1 MQFGQPS
8 RRDVLALLGSAA
20 AIWPLAAAAQGDRA
34 RRVGVLMNYAATQ
47 AEGQVGINAFIQGLR
62 QLGWND
68 GQNLRLDVRWNAG
81 ELGLAKIY
89 AAQLIGL
96 MPDVIVASSTPN
108 LNVVR
113 QATSTLPIVFTGVS
127 DPVEQGLVPNLTHPG
142 GNITGFSN
150 YEYSVGGKWL
160 GLLKEA
166 APGLARVAVVFSPET
181 SPQSR
186 FFMQAIQTAAMSL
199 RVTATAFPVHSA
211 TEIETALARFAR
223 EPNGGLIL
231 PTDAFTRLNFPLIV
245 DLTLR
250 YRLPSIAPSADFTSS
265 GGLISYQ
272 ADLVEPYRAAA
283 GYVDRILRGEKPGDL
298 PIQLSTKFRLVI
310 NLKSAKVL
318 GLSPPSSLLYIADEV
333 IE

>member
-1 MQFGQPS
+1 MQFRQRS
-8 RRDVLALLGSAA
+8 RRDVLALLGGAA
-20 AIWPLAAAAQGDRA
+20 TAWPCAAAAQTV

-47 AEGQVGINAFIQGLR
+47 AEGQASINAFIQGLH
-62 QLGWND
+62 QLGWME
-68 GQNLRLDVRWNAG
+68 GQNLHLDIRWNAG

-96 MPDVIVASSTPN
+96 MPDVILAASTPN
-108 LNVVR
+108 LNVIR

-166 APGLARVAVVFSPET
+166 APALARVAVMFNPET

-186 FFMQAIQTAAMSL
+186 FFMRAIETSASSLGVTAAGM
-199 RVTATAFPVHSA
+199 PVRA
-211 TEIETALARFAR
+211 PIEIEPTLRSFGRA
-223 EPNGGLIL
+223 PNGGLIL
-231 PTDAFTRLNFPLIV
+231 PTDSFTRLNYPLIV
-245 DLTLR
+245 EQTLR
-250 YRLPSIAPSADFTSS
+250 LGLPSIAPSADFTSS

-272 ADLVEPYRAAA
+272 ADIVEPLRLAA
-283 GYVDRILRGEKPGDL
+283 GYVDRILKGEKPGDL

-310 NLKSAKVL
+310 NLKTAKAL
-318 GLSPPSSLLYIADEV
+318 GLSPPSSLLFVADEV

>member
-1 MQFGQPS
+1 MQVGRQR
-8 RRDVLALLGSAA
+8 RRDILALLASAA
-20 AIWPLAAAAQGDRA
+20 AAWPLAAAAQAA

-47 AEGQVGINAFIQGLR
+47 AEGQASINAFIQALR
-62 QLGWND
+62 QLGWME
-68 GQNLRLDVRWNAG
+68 GRNLQLDVRWNAG

-96 MPDVIVASSTPN
+96 MPDVIVAASTPN
-108 LNVVR
+108 LNVLQ

-127 DPVEQGLVPNLTHPG
+127 DPVEQGLVPSLTHPG

-150 YEYSVGGKWL
+150 YEYSIGGKWL
-160 GLLKEA
+160 GILKEA
-166 APGLARVAVVFSPET
+166 APSLTRAAVMFSPET

-186 FFMQAIQTAAMSL
+186 FFMRTIETSASSLGVTAA
-199 RVTATAFPVHSA
+199 AIPVRAS
-211 TEIETALARFAR
+211 TEIETALQSFAR

-231 PTDAFTRLNFPLIV
+231 PTDAFTRLNYPLIV
-245 DLTLR
+245 DLAVR

-272 ADLVEPYRAAA
+272 ADLLEPYRVAA
-283 GYVDRILRGEKPGDL
+283 GYVDRILKGEKPADL

-310 NLKSAKVL
+310 NLKTAKAL
-318 GLSPPSSLLYIADEV
+318 GLSPPSSLLYTADEV